1 VHGLIADSPSGAWST
16 GAAILTFVFP
26 MLLFIAVAA
35 ALYVLYT
42 KPEVVPGHQVPSRER
57 PVSYTAVPGEPTDA
71 GDAARTEGD
80 AGAVTGADQR
90 AVTGTDETAG
100 ATAPAETTATAET
113 TAGEAATTED
123 AANEDPE

>member
-57 PVSYTAVPGEPTDA
+57 PVSYTAVPGAPTDA
-71 GDAARTEGD
+71 GAAARTEGD
-80 AGAVTGADQR
+80 TGAVTGADQT
-90 AVTGTDETAG
+90 AMAGTDETAE
-100 ATAPAETTATAET
+100 ATAPAEA
-113 TAGEAATTED
+113 TAGEAARTED
-123 AANEDPE
+123 AATGDAE

>member
-42 KPEVVPGHQVPSRER
+42 KPGVVPGHQVPSLER
-57 PVSYTAVPGEPTDA
+57 PVSYTALPGTPA
-71 GDAARTEGD
+71 DAARTEGD
-80 AGAVTGADQR
+80 TGADQT
-90 AVTGTDETAG
+90 AVTGTDDTAV
-100 ATAPAETTATAET
+100 ATAPTQTSAGDATTTGDAP
-113 TAGEAATTED
+113 TED
-123 AANEDPE
+123 AE